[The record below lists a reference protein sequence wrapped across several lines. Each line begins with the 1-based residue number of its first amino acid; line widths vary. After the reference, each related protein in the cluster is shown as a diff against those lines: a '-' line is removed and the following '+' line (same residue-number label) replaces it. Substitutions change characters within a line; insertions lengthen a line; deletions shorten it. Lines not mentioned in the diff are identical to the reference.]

1 MGQVEEDTMNEGTFK
16 CPVCGIIYLMDGP
29 YGIFPHLLHDHHESE
44 EARWLM
50 FEGWIRPRMEEIA

>member
-1 MGQVEEDTMNEGTFK
+1 MMNEGTYK

>member
-1 MGQVEEDTMNEGTFK
+1 MMNEGTYK

-50 FEGWIRPRMEEIA
+50 FEGWIRPKMEATS

>member
-1 MGQVEEDTMNEGTFK
+1 MMNEGTYK

-50 FEGWIRPRMEEIA
+50 FEVWIRPRMEEIA